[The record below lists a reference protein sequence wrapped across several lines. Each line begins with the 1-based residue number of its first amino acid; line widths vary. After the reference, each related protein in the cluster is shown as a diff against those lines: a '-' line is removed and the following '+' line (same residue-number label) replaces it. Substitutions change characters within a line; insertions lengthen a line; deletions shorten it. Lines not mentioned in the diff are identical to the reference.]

1 MTIANQLRSF
11 RHRNFR
17 ILYPAMALSN
27 IGTWAQRIAQDWLV
41 LDLSHNDA
49 TTLGLVTALQ
59 FLPSL
64 LLSLWGG
71 MLADR
76 FDKRKLMLL
85 TNLGG
90 GLGSAL
96 LGVLVLGNV
105 VQLWHVYALAFAVGV
120 FSAVDAPIRIAFNS
134 ELVGKLDLPNA
145 VTLNSAN
152 FNLGRLIGPA
162 TSGAMIAAFGTGL
175 SFVVN
180 AVSYV
185 AVLISLSFV
194 RKSELHINHKRDRQA
209 TMADAWAYLKAR
221 RDIQLVMA
229 TVFFVTTFGLNF
241 QIFNALMAKNEF
253 HIGPAQFGALGT
265 FLAIGSLSGAL
276 VSGRL
281 EHLRLPRNIMI
292 GAVIFG
298 VSVSICG
305 FAPSYLAL
313 AIILPFSGAAALL
326 TLISANT
333 YVQTTSDPKLRG
345 RVMGIYL
352 MIFMGGTPLGSPV
365 IGFSAA
371 HFGTRPT
378 IVVCGLI
385 AAAGAATLLVRGKNT
400 SAADP
405 L

>member
-1 MTIANQLRSF
+1 
-11 RHRNFR
+11 
-17 ILYPAMALSN
+17 MALSN

-49 TTLGLVTALQ
+49 TTLGFVTALQ

-64 LLSLWGG
+64 LLSIWGG
-71 MLADR
+71 RLADR

-85 TNLGG
+85 TNFGG

-96 LGVLVLGNV
+96 LGALVLGNV

-134 ELVGKLDLPNA
+134 ELVGKDDLPNA

-175 SFVVN
+175 SFIVN
-180 AVSYV
+180 ALSYV
-185 AVLISLSFV
+185 AVLISLSLV
-194 RKSELHINHKRDRQA
+194 RKSDLHINHKRDRQA
-209 TMADAWAYLKAR
+209 TMADAWAYVKAR
-221 RDIQLVMA
+221 RDIQFIMA
-229 TVFFVTTFGLNF
+229 TVFFATTFGLNF

-276 VSGRL
+276 LSGRL
-281 EHLRLPRNIMI
+281 EHRRLPKNIML
-292 GAVIFG
+292 GAMVFG
-298 VSVSICG
+298 VSVAICG
-305 FAPSYLAL
+305 FAPNYVAL
-313 AIILPFSGAAALL
+313 AIILPFCGAIALL

-333 YVQTTSDPKLRG
+333 YVQTTTDPKLRG

-352 MIFMGGTPLGSPV
+352 MIFMGGTPLGSPA
-365 IGFSAA
+365 IGWCAA
-371 HFGTRPT
+371 QFGTRPT

-385 AAAGAATLLVRGKNT
+385 SALGAATLLSRSKNLK
-400 SAADP
+400 AAKP